1 MLQYGDRNLNN
12 DVFLFYCRSS
22 NWQGFKRFPCQ
33 NFPYIPYLPH
43 YVDVIRCE
51 SFESTEFIPRIRL
64 MFKVFSVAVY
74 CCWLAPYTLCIQTRC
89 ATQHQY
95 WLLTCCCITLC
106 GTGEPVVGEG
116 GGCSLCN
123 RRFHFVCNILIS
135 SFSERKKKKM
145 GLVGYG
151 RLYFEDSVATRG
163 AFRSFQI
170 ETR

>member
-74 CCWLAPYTLCIQTRC
+74 CC
-89 ATQHQY
+89 
-95 WLLTCCCITLC
+95 
-106 GTGEPVVGEG
+106 
-116 GGCSLCN
+116 
-123 RRFHFVCNILIS
+123 
-135 SFSERKKKKM
+135 
-145 GLVGYG
+145 
-151 RLYFEDSVATRG
+151 
-163 AFRSFQI
+163 
-170 ETR
+170 